1 MRSPTAKLYVLLFNR
16 RKSDVY
22 LWYSNNTTLLL
33 LLLLPDEQCYY
44 AYIIIVIGLELRVI
58 RSFALLPIT
67 LLMLLLLLLS
77 TWLILFFFFL
87 AFTCTRCMTVLCA
100 HVKYCAND
108 VFNLFFSPEI
118 SPLWLDLDF
127 FDFHLCFYRN
137 FGLLH
142 QNYYY
147 SSSSDQWLKILL
159 WFILENIIMS
169 HDLNYIFKLTLTSLD
184 QI

>member
-1 MRSPTAKLYVLLFNR
+1 ML
-16 RKSDVY
+16 
-22 LWYSNNTTLLL
+22 
-33 LLLLPDEQCYY
+33 
-44 AYIIIVIGLELRVI
+44 LRVYHYGYW
-58 RSFALLPIT
+58 SWTASDTVVCTFTDYTFDVVVVVVVIT
-67 LLMLLLLLLS
+67 IYVANS
-77 TWLILFFFFL
+77 FFFL

-127 FDFHLCFYRN
+127 FDFHLCFYRY

-169 HDLNYIFKLTLTSLD
+169 HDINYIFKLTLTSPD